1 LHIHAPKNIL
11 KIINPYAFWGGLDM
25 NVKGTFYVLT
35 KATMIAGFGEE
46 RWNSFMARLVE
57 KDKYFS
63 TMIMSITL
71 IPIEK
76 LIILFDEMCRE
87 FFNNDKMQ
95 YTMFGKVG
103 AKVALSP
110 GGPYQSYLLTKEIKP
125 FVESVLPKLW
135 STYFDEGMATT
146 MFNNNVAHLKITGLR
161 IKNIYFEYLIIGY
174 FQQALKMFGKKSVP
188 KRVRS
193 LSSGDDDI
201 YFQFELKD
209 S

>member
-1 LHIHAPKNIL
+1 
-11 KIINPYAFWGGLDM
+11 M
-25 NVKGTFYVLT
+25 NVKGTFYVIT

-46 RWNSFMARLVE
+46 RWNSFMSRLVE

-110 GGPYQSYLLTKEIKP
+110 GGPYQSYLLTKDIKP

-146 MFNNNVAHLKITGLR
+146 MFREQCCPSQNHRTPDK
-161 IKNIYFEYLIIGY
+161 EYL
-174 FQQALKMFGKKSVP
+174 FRVP
-188 KRVRS
+188 HYGLLSAGPQNVREE
-193 LSSGDDDI
+193 I
-201 YFQFELKD
+201 CPETRQEPFIR
-209 S
+209 